1 MLIEYLTGE
10 AGGTDEQSTS
20 AKISRLIL
28 AGNSLVP
35 TEETIDTNLEYKSVR
50 LLPIEKIIPCHILA
64 TAGASSGNDI
74 YVSQPDHWP
83 LGSLG

>member
-10 AGGTDEQSTS
+10 ADGTDEQSTS
-20 AKISRLIL
+20 AKISRLVL

-50 LLPIEKIIPCHILA
+50 LLSIQKIKLSHFGDSGGKFRKLHLRLL
-64 TAGASSGNDI
+64 TQSSASQLS
-74 YVSQPDHWP
+74 
-83 LGSLG
+83 